1 MGLTLPVL
9 ENVHLRV
16 DESEGRLDAETVGES
31 KLGDE
36 PIAGNRGSE
45 CGPSLALVVFD
56 EYDIIRPAGPNSDE
70 AGSLI

>member
-1 MGLTLPVL
+1 MGLTPLVL
-9 ENVHLRV
+9 ENVHLGV
-16 DESEGRLDAETVGES
+16 DEAEDRLDAEAVGES

-56 EYDIIRPAGPNSDE
+56 EYDIIRPAGLNSGE
-70 AGSLI
+70 AGGII